1 MTEDNYPIR
10 INKYLAK
17 EKYATRLGADKL
29 ITQGKVKINGQIAK
43 LGDKVNLGD
52 QVEVINHR
60 PKNYRYYIFYK
71 PVGVITHS
79 PQKSEKDIKSFIPLK
94 GLFPVGRLD
103 KNSEGLIIL
112 TDDGRVTERLLSP
125 ESGHEKEY
133 LVRTNEP
140 LKENLVNRM
149 AKGVMIEGYITKP
162 AQATIVSDYE
172 FKIILTEGK
181 KHQIRRMCA
190 SLGYTVL
197 NLKRIRILNLK
208 LHNLASGQYM
218 EIKKEDLKKFLSS
231 ISL

>member
-1 MTEDNYPIR
+1 MTDDQPMR
-10 INKYLAK
+10 INKYLAQ

-29 ITQGKVKINGQIAK
+29 VAQGKVRINDRIAK

-52 QVEVINHR
+52 KVEVINYQ
-60 PKNYRYYIFYK
+60 PKNYRYYTFYK

-79 PQKSEKDIKSFIPLK
+79 PQKSEKDIKSLVPLK

-112 TDDGRVTERLLSP
+112 TDDGRVTERLLAP

-133 LVRTNEP
+133 LVHTNEP

-162 AQATIVSDYE
+162 SKATIVSDYE

-190 SLGYTVL
+190 SLGYTVSS
-197 NLKRIRILNLK
+197 LKRIRILNLK
-208 LHNLASGQYM
+208 LHSLVPGQYM

-231 ISL
+231 IGL